1 MTKSEDTTVEK
12 TELRKMDLTNLHN
25 PGTQAAD
32 HVSSEEGSFVGE
44 LEGSA
49 DNCPPGGPPAGSRGG
64 RGQGK
69 GEGREEGGCE
79 EVWDGGGEE
88 GDMGRVS

>member
-1 MTKSEDTTVEK
+1 M
-12 TELRKMDLTNLHN
+12 
-25 PGTQAAD
+25 
-32 HVSSEEGSFVGE
+32 GE

-49 DNCPPGGPPAGSRGG
+49 DNCPPAGSRGG

-69 GEGREEGGCE
+69 GEGREPGDCE
-79 EVWDGGGEE
+79 EVWEGGGEE